1 MVRTL
6 HIIGSRGSG
15 GAERFFARLTT
26 ALADTGNPVL
36 AVTRPGVQLQ
46 GELGGKVEH
55 RTIPMRNVWD
65 LISVWQIRR
74 VIADWRPD
82 IVQTYMGRAT
92 RLTHLRERSG
102 PLHIARLG
110 GYYPVR
116 QYRHADAWITNTRS
130 IAEYLIGEGLSA
142 RRVFQIPNFV
152 NTPTAASEPECERLR
167 LALGIPEQA
176 RVILGIGR
184 LHASKGFTDLLKAFS
199 MLPAVVS
206 RRPVFLIIVGAGPLE
221 RTLQREAETLGLE
234 GRVRWTGWQAEPAP
248 YYRLAD
254 LMVCP
259 SRHEPY
265 GNVILEAWSHETA
278 VLATET
284 AGGREL
290 LASGENGWLVPC
302 ENRERL
308 ASAITTLLE
317 DDGLRAKLAG
327 GGRQTLQARFSKH
340 TIVKAYLDLYEKL
353 LEEQRRSEG

>member
-6 HIIGSRGSG
+6 HIIGSRGLG

-46 GELGGKVEH
+46 DELGEKVEH
-55 RTIPMRNVWD
+55 RTIPMRTFWD
-65 LISVWQIRR
+65 LISAWQIRR

-102 PLHIARLG
+102 PLQLARLG

-116 QYRHADAWITNTRS
+116 QYRHADAWITNTRG
-130 IAEYLIGEGLSA
+130 IAEYLIGEGLPA
-142 RRVFQIPNFV
+142 GRVFQIPNFV
-152 NTPTAASEPECERLR
+152 NTPTAASEAERERLR
-167 LALGIPEQA
+167 LALGVPQQA

-184 LHASKGFTDLLKAFS
+184 LHASKGFTDLIKAFS
-199 MLPAVVS
+199 MLPAIIG

-221 RTLQREAETLGLE
+221 RTLQRKAEALGLE
-234 GRVRWTGWQAEPAP
+234 GRVRWTGWQTEPAP

-290 LASGENGWLVPC
+290 IAPAENGWLVPC
-302 ENRERL
+302 ENPEPL

-317 DDGLRAKLAG
+317 DDVLRAQLTR

-340 TIVKAYLDLYEKL
+340 TIVRAYLDLYERL
-353 LEEQRRSEG
+353 LEEKRRREA